1 MLTKRVK
8 YALKALVFVH
18 KNQGNS
24 LLSAKKIAEEEGIP
38 FKFLENILR
47 ELKQAKILSSARGPK
62 GGYYLVKSAQ
72 EISIAEIMRIIDGP
86 IALIPCVSESFYQK
100 CAECTDEETC
110 RIRKLFA
117 ELRENMLPI
126 LSKSLQEFAE
136 Y

>member
-8 YALKALVFVH
+8 YALKALVFIH
-18 KNQGNS
+18 KNEQHAPIP
-24 LLSAKKIAEEEGIP
+24 AKTIAAQEGIP

-47 ELKQAKILSSARGPK
+47 ELKQAKILSSDRGPK
-62 GGYYLVKSAQ
+62 GGYYLVKSAH

-86 IALIPCVSESFYQK
+86 IALIPCASENFYQK
-100 CAECTDEETC
+100 CVECTDEKTC
-110 RIRKLFA
+110 RIRKLFS

-126 LSKSLQEFAE
+126 LSKSLLEFAE